1 MTNNISLY
9 FHLPFCVKK
18 CDYCAFYS
26 LADQGEAIKDEYLQA
41 LFRQVSCFQTLERVT
56 SIYFGGGTPTVFG
69 VDRLCKLLHFIR
81 RRFILTDDCEITVE
95 VNPKTVDKDGLLA
108 LYEAGFNRLSV
119 GVQSAN
125 DEILAQI
132 GRIHTFADAQ
142 RCIEDAHSVGFTNVS
157 ADVIFALPSLT
168 VEILNDTLQKI
179 MSTGVNHI
187 SAYSLQLEE
196 GTPLYARR
204 ETLALPTEDEEEEQ
218 YSLLCDVLK
227 RSGFTHYEVS
237 TFCNDG
243 RYSRHNLA
251 YWFRR
256 RYFGF
261 GASAHSF
268 YNGRRFSNVADVN
281 RYIELTRDGLFE
293 PTDYFSSPRITE
305 REAVEEKIMLALR
318 TYRGAIIP
326 ESAIPYAKTLADSG
340 FGTLNN
346 TRLVLNSAGWRV
358 SNTIIAEIIDRI

>member
-26 LADQGEAIKDEYLQA
+26 LASQGEAIKDEYLQA
-41 LFRQVSCFQTLERVT
+41 LLRQVSCFQTRERVT

-69 VDRLCKLLHFIR
+69 VDRLCKLLSFVR
-81 RRFILTDDCEITVE
+81 RRFILADGCEITVE
-95 VNPKTVDKDGLLA
+95 VNPKTVDEDGLRA
-108 LYEAGFNRLSV
+108 LFDCGFNRLSV

-125 DEILAQI
+125 DEILAKI

-142 RCIEDAHSVGFTNVS
+142 GCIQDARAVGFTNVS

-168 VEILNDTLQKI
+168 TEILADTLQKI
-179 MSTGVNHI
+179 MSTGVDHI
-187 SAYSLQLEE
+187 SAYSLQLEN
-196 GTPLYARR
+196 GTPLYSRR
-204 ETLALPTEDEEEEQ
+204 DLLELPTEDEEEAQ
-218 YSLLCDVLK
+218 YELLCAVLTEN
-227 RSGFTHYEVS
+227 GFTHYEVS
-237 TFCNDG
+237 SFCKAG
-243 RYSRHNLA
+243 FESRHNLG
-251 YWFRR
+251 YWSRNA
-256 RYFGF
+256 YFGF

-281 RYIELTRDGLFE
+281 RYIELTKDGLFE
-293 PTDYFSSPRITE
+293 PTDYRGAAPIGD
-305 REAVEEKIMLALR
+305 REALEEMIMLSLR
-318 TYRGAIIP
+318 TDRGALIP
-326 ESAIPYAKTLADSG
+326 DSAIPYAKTLAEHN

-346 TRLVLNSAGWRV
+346 GRLVLNSSGFRV